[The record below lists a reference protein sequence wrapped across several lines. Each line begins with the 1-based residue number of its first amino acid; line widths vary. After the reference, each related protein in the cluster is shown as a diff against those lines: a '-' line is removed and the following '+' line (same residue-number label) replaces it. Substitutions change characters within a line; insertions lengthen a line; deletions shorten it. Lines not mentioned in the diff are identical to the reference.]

1 MLSQT
6 TSDAVIV
13 SLCRSLSW
21 ANTVTWPVRLTAR
34 LVRIEGVRGSNPLSS
49 TQTRRSALWR
59 TVLLACADPFCPIL
73 GAAVSDFG
81 SVRFRLI
88 MDI

>member
-13 SLCRSLSW
+13 SLRRPLSW

-49 TQTRRSALWR
+49 THVMSQDIED
-59 TVLLACADPFCPIL
+59 TVNPRWAHGDLL
-73 GAAVSDFG
+73 FG
-81 SVRFRLI
+81 PGGLPVGW
-88 MDI
+88 